1 MSTNLVISK
10 TIQAYTQSTPKAQQ
24 TADAISSKS
33 NQQSLRLRMDR
44 LNSQHDVLKQE
55 ELKIK
60 EQLKDNEEKRLAVNK
75 RLDRPGQ
82 LVDKLA

>member
-10 TIQAYTQSTPKAQQ
+10 TIQSYTQPTPKAQQ
-24 TADAISSKS
+24 TVDVISSKS

-82 LVDKLA
+82 VVDKMA

>member
-10 TIQAYTQSTPKAQQ
+10 TIQTYTQSTPKEQQ

-44 LNSQHDVLKQE
+44 LNSQHDALKQE
-55 ELKIK
+55 ELKVK